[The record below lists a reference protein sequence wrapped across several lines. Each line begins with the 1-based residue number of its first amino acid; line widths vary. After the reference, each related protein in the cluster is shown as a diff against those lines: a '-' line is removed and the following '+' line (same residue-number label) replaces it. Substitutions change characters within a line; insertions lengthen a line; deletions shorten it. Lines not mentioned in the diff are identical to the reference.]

1 MMGATSPRLIRYL
14 RDGLHRG
21 CRSDGRVNPLW
32 AWANLS
38 HEHPEWSGRLIGF
51 RHMSGDDVRHADGTS
66 CTLIAAKVKMGTLGT
81 EVVNNEAEQ
90 RFEAHVE
97 GHTAFLSYRQF
108 PDRFVLV
115 HTEVPPELE
124 GKGIAGKLVATALD
138 FARAAH
144 LRVMPLCPYVTS
156 FIRKHPEYLELVS
169 EKDRPQILASEPHP
183 ENAGTQ
189 NADARRLMAFYEI
202 ARRANLT
209 NHPDLMNSPAFQKAK
224 ELYEARAKY
233 LWEAF
238 RSQEAIND
246 YIKFHLEGA
255 LASQGKSWEDA
266 WAEFAPESLR
276 SFPLAPGTL

>member
-1 MMGATSPRLIRYL
+1 MGM
-14 RDGLHRG
+14 
-21 CRSDGRVNPLW
+21 
-32 AWANLS
+32 LS
-38 HEHPEWSGRLIGF
+38 
-51 RHMSGDDVRHADGTS
+51 
-66 CTLIAAKVKMGTLGT
+66 T
-81 EVVNNEAEQ
+81 EVVNNGAEQ
-90 RFEAHVE
+90 RFEAHVD

-115 HTEVPPELE
+115 HTEVPPPIE
-124 GKGIAGKLVATALD
+124 GKGIAGRLLATALD

-144 LRVMPLCPYVTS
+144 LRVVPLCPYVTS
-156 FIRKHPEYLELVS
+156 FIRKHPEYLDMVS
-169 EKDRPQILASEPHP
+169 EEDRPQILAADPHP
-183 ENAGTQ
+183 ENGGTQ

-209 NHPDLMNSPAFQKAK
+209 NHPDLMQSPVFQEAK

-255 LASQGKSWEDA
+255 LASQGKSWEDV
-266 WAEFAPESLR
+266 WTESAPESLKTY
-276 SFPLAPGTL
+276 PLAHGIL